1 MVGLAGM
8 FPCRRSRASFLRRN
22 GAFRR
27 PCLTCTKVMFEKAH
41 VTFDL
46 IAVMKAPRGSTEMMG
61 IK

>member
-27 PCLTCTKVMFEKAH
+27 PYLTCTKVMFEKAH

-46 IAVMKAPRGSTEMMG
+46 IAVMKASCGSTEMMG